1 MEMNKF
7 DACTFTILHE
17 KTFFLAVSKLSRDA
31 MHDVLNM
38 VFAIYD
44 AEREGFR
51 SLNVLIFKVLLL
63 KVMSKRFNEND
74 GALHMS
80 HLRNHILRNILVN
93 NDLLKIEPP

>member
-7 DACTFTILHE
+7 DCTFTIPHE

-31 MHDVLNM
+31 MHDVSNM

-44 AEREGFR
+44 AERQGFR

-63 KVMSKRFNEND
+63 KVMSKRFNENG
-74 GALHMS
+74 GAL
-80 HLRNHILRNILVN
+80 
-93 NDLLKIEPP
+93 

>member
-7 DACTFTILHE
+7 DCTFTTLHE
-17 KTFFLAVSKLSRDA
+17 KTFFRAVLKLSRDA

-44 AEREGFR
+44 AERQGFR

-74 GALHMS
+74 GAL
-80 HLRNHILRNILVN
+80 
-93 NDLLKIEPP
+93 

>member
-1 MEMNKF
+1 MKR
-7 DACTFTILHE
+7 
-17 KTFFLAVSKLSRDA
+17 FFRAVSKLTRDA

-44 AEREGFR
+44 AERQGFR

-74 GALHMS
+74 GAL
-80 HLRNHILRNILVN
+80 
-93 NDLLKIEPP
+93 